1 MFNTQDWKEI
11 GNNMYNTFKSWF
23 WPNENPKIY
32 NPGQKVFTFFHFLTH
47 RTAIPQI
54 WYHYGPSPHPSL
66 VNVVQAGSEMIQLDL
81 NIVFWGE
88 RGVFVVAKC
97 FQKLYLKTKHGNIHF
112 S

>member
-23 WPNENPKIY
+23 WPNENQEIY
-32 NPGQKVFTFFHFLTH
+32 NPGQKVFKIFHFLNH

-54 WYHYGPSPHPSL
+54 WYHYGPSPHPRL
-66 VNVVQAGSEMIQLDL
+66 VSVVQAGSEMIQLDF
-81 NIVFWGE
+81 NIVFLGE
-88 RGVFVVAKC
+88 RGVFVVAKY
-97 FQKLYLKTKHGNIHF
+97 FQELYLETKHGNIHF